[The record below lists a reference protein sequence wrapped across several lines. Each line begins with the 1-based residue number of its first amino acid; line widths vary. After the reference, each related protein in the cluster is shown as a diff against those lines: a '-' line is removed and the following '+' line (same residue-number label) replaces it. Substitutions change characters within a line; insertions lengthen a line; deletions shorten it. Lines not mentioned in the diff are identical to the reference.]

1 MSRRRK
7 SNTSLI
13 VTITIMFCALVCAS
27 AVLVAFQ
34 DSIRSI
40 LNPGTVQSTD
50 TSLPVQTI
58 IELTAFAANTQ
69 TAMAYTPT
77 PFPSFTSVPP
87 LESIPTAT
95 LYNSPTATPF
105 VLPTQAPLTLQPTI
119 STQAR
124 PCSCSADTLDCSD
137 FSSQSSAQACTNY
150 CVNLGQGDIHNLDPD
165 GNGLACESLP

>member
-1 MSRRRK
+1 MARRRK
-7 SNTSLI
+7 NNRNLILIASAFLVFCACIGVVFARNYIRSLI
-13 VTITIMFCALVCAS
+13 K
-27 AVLVAFQ
+27 
-34 DSIRSI
+34 
-40 LNPGTVQSTD
+40 PPTVQSTD

-58 IELTAFAANTQ
+58 IELTAFAASTQ

-95 LYNSPTATPF
+95 LSVFPTDTPF

-119 STQAR
+119 TPPAR
-124 PCSCSADTLDCSD
+124 PCSCSDDTLDCSD
-137 FSSQSSAQACTNY
+137 FSSQSSAQSCMNY
-150 CVNLGQGDIHNLDPD
+150 CVNLGQGDVHNLDAD